1 MLWGEGPADPLQ
13 ARHLAGTGNRT
24 AAALEDLDQVTIGAI
39 NGLAIGGAVV
49 FLASMDLRLAAESA
63 WFSIPEID
71 LDIPLTWNGLPR
83 LMRELGPARTK
94 ELVMTGDRFSA
105 EEALEWGFLNRIT
118 PDRELLP
125 SARALAAKLLSKEA
139 MSLAL
144 TKSTTRALANMMV
157 PGDVTHSDRE
167 YLLSVRNAAR
177 PEEAIPEIR
186 RRKSMT
192 VKEAAPAAAPSKT
205 PAPYKSPWMN
215 DELKMFRK
223 TAARFIREE
232 FLPHEARWREQHRPD
247 AEAWTKAGQTGLLL
261 TDVPEEYGG
270 GGGTFAHEAVMF
282 EEMAYAGVHLGSGV
296 HSIVAHYVLSYGTEE
311 QKRRWLPQMA
321 QGELVGAIAMSEPVA
336 GSDLQGIKTTARREG
351 DTYVINGSK
360 TFITNGWHA
369 SLICLAVKTDTTQ
382 NAKKGISL
390 VMVEAKNLP
399 GYRVGRILEKVGTHG
414 QDTCELFFDDVR
426 VPADNLLA
434 WRKAAAFIK

>member
-1 MLWGEGPADPLQ
+1 METLIVERDSELPGLITVTLNRPQKLNAINPRMHAELQEICAQLRGDTATRVVIFTGAGRAFSAGADLKDRVLWGEGPADPLQ

-167 YLLSVRNAAR
+167 YLLLATLLAQKKQSL
-177 PEEAIPEIR
+177 
-186 RRKSMT
+186 KS
-192 VKEAAPAAAPSKT
+192 
-205 PAPYKSPWMN
+205 
-215 DELKMFRK
+215 
-223 TAARFIREE
+223 
-232 FLPHEARWREQHRPD
+232 
-247 AEAWTKAGQTGLLL
+247 
-261 TDVPEEYGG
+261 GG
-270 GGGTFAHEAVMF
+270 
-282 EEMAYAGVHLGSGV
+282 
-296 HSIVAHYVLSYGTEE
+296 
-311 QKRRWLPQMA
+311 
-321 QGELVGAIAMSEPVA
+321 
-336 GSDLQGIKTTARREG
+336 
-351 DTYVINGSK
+351 
-360 TFITNGWHA
+360 
-369 SLICLAVKTDTTQ
+369 
-382 NAKKGISL
+382 
-390 VMVEAKNLP
+390 
-399 GYRVGRILEKVGTHG
+399 EKV
-414 QDTCELFFDDVR
+414 
-426 VPADNLLA
+426 
-434 WRKAAAFIK
+434 